1 MYKSKE
7 RSRGR
12 RGGGGGPGPA
22 GAGRFS
28 GGRDQDPTSE
38 SLLISTRTRDVT
50 PNLAIGV

>member
-22 GAGRFS
+22 GRCS